1 MFRLLK
7 LSTALLCLA
16 LPTSAM
22 AASGTCGSANGVATM
37 LPPTTGFC
45 ATGTPSQLTGPITD
59 PYQWTCNGSGRR
71 HSNANCSAPLSEG
84 TIIIG
89 SPQNFS
95 AGDNGNANLL
105 LVQNGNPTQLQT
117 KATLVALAFLVNQPA
132 GTLQLGVYSEPN
144 ASTTNPGNLLAQT
157 GVFTARA
164 GWNVVPVNPVSLN
177 PGNYGLAYNPSDNNL
192 SFWKENNTGPCSY
205 KSWNA
210 GDGLQTV
217 YTGSTGNCTPT
228 QWNFYAILS
237 TTVTAPPPPTNGQCG
252 SANGVAVSQAPT
264 SNLCSAGSATSVSG
278 MGPWTWSCT
287 GSNGGSP
294 ASCAAPLQQSSGGGG
309 GSGSGGG
316 GTGGGSA
323 AGQDPGPSQSLF
335 NNPYYQCTANYYV
348 ASNGSDNNN
357 GSSGAPWATLQ
368 HVELDER
375 WCRLLHQCCAWNL

>member
-1 MFRLLK
+1 MFKLLK
-7 LSTALLCLA
+7 LSTALLSLA
-16 LPTSAM
+16 LPTSAL
-22 AASGTCGSANGVATM
+22 AANGTCGSANGVATT
-37 LPPTTGFC
+37 LPPTTGYC
-45 ATGTPSQLTGPITD
+45 ATGTPSRLSGPITD
-59 PYQWTCNGSGRR
+59 PYQWTCRGSGFG
-71 HSNANCSAPLSEG
+71 HTSAQCSAPLLQG

-89 SPQNFS
+89 SPQKFS

-144 ASTTNPGNLLAQT
+144 ASTTNPGNLLVQT
-157 GVFTARA
+157 GVFTAQA

-192 SFWKENNTGPCSY
+192 SFWKENNTGACSY

-237 TTVTAPPPPTNGQCG
+237 TSVTAPPPTNGQCG
-252 SANGVAVSQAPT
+252 SASGVAVSQAPT
-264 SNLCSAGSATSVSG
+264 SNLCSAGSATSVSSS
-278 MGPWTWSCT
+278 GPWTWSCT
-287 GSNGGSP
+287 GSNGGST

-323 AGQDPGPSQSLF
+323 AGQDPG
-335 NNPYYQCTANYYV
+335 
-348 ASNGSDNNN
+348 
-357 GSSGAPWATLQ
+357 
-368 HVELDER
+368 
-375 WCRLLHQCCAWNL
+375 